1 MPEML
6 LEQESNDN
14 SDLFKFASAR
24 ELYIAA
30 ASSALQG
37 IPDRYAVNTHAY
49 IYIFL
54 VALQLICT
62 CMYNYNYS
70 DGSLTRKQIHE
81 CLKADEV
88 ETISILYMY

>member
-1 MPEML
+1 MIAVIFLNLPQQENYTLPL
-6 LEQESNDN
+6 LHQLYRESQ
-14 SDLFKFASAR
+14 
-24 ELYIAA
+24 IGM
-30 ASSALQG
+30 QHTC
-37 IPDRYAVNTHAY
+37 V
-49 IYIFL
+49 YIFL

-70 DGSLTRKQIHE
+70 DGSLTSKQIHE

>member
-6 LEQESNDN
+6 LEQESNDS

-37 IPDRYAVNTHAY
+37 IPDRYATHMHN
-49 IYIFL
+49 IFL

-62 CMYNYNYS
+62 CMYNYIYS

-88 ETISILYMY
+88 ETISILCMY